1 MYENFILQQFENG
14 KLEGYSWNVDDPEK
28 VICIVHGI
36 GEYGGRFDR
45 VAEAFRERNMAV
57 LAFDL
62 RGHGKSLGK
71 RGHCAPR
78 KDVLSDVSTL
88 IEYAQAIYPEKKL
101 ILYGHSMGG
110 NIVLDYRSRGR
121 LNGEVAA
128 YIVTAPWVRLVRRYR
143 HFCTKLSNS
152 CHASHHLLRS
162 DPRSMKRI
170 WATWTVSSRSTITR
184 WCITGYRHCVPWT
197 DLKRVRS
204 WSQVS
209 WKTMAVRNRSRFF

>member
-45 VAEAFRERNMAV
+45 VAEAFREKNMAV

-128 YIVTAPWVRLVRRYR
+128 YIVTAPWVRLVRPVPALLYKAVK
-143 HFCTKLSNS
+143 FLSRVAPS
-152 CHASHHLLRS
+152 VTTG
-162 DPRSMKRI
+162 PRS
-170 WATWTVSSRSTITR
+170 RSGSGQPGL
-184 WCITGYRHCVPWT
+184 CQAVQ
-197 DLKRVRS
+197 RS
-204 WSQVS
+204 P
-209 WKTMAVRNRSRFF
+209 AGA

>member
-45 VAEAFRERNMAV
+45 VAEAFREKNMAV

-128 YIVTAPWVRLVRRYR
+128 YIVTAPWVRLVHPGTGTSVQSSQIPVTRRTICY
-143 HFCTKLSNS
+143 
-152 CHASHHLLRS
+152 
-162 DPRSMKRI
+162 DRI
-170 WATWTVSSRSTITR
+170 R
-184 WCITGYRHCVPWT
+184 
-197 DLKRVRS
+197 D
-204 WSQVS
+204 Q
-209 WKTMAVRNRSRFF
+209 

>member
-45 VAEAFRERNMAV
+45 VAEAFREKNMAV

-88 IEYAQAIYPEKKL
+88 IEMRRPSIRK
-101 ILYGHSMGG
+101 
-110 NIVLDYRSRGR
+110 RS
-121 LNGEVAA
+121 
-128 YIVTAPWVRLVRRYR
+128 
-143 HFCTKLSNS
+143 
-152 CHASHHLLRS
+152 
-162 DPRSMKRI
+162 
-170 WATWTVSSRSTITR
+170 
-184 WCITGYRHCVPWT
+184 
-197 DLKRVRS
+197 
-204 WSQVS
+204 
-209 WKTMAVRNRSRFF
+209 